1 MTVKIAAVV
10 VCGILAYVVL
20 RQYRPEF
27 AVISEAVCGVILFF
41 LLSDELESVLDLF
54 DGMLLETGL
63 GREYLSV
70 LLKALGTALVVQF
83 TADLCRDAGD
93 GAAAAQIEFA
103 GKVIMAASSIPLIEG
118 VVGLIAG
125 LAGEV

>member
-1 MTVKIAAVV
+1 MTVRIAAVV
-10 VCGILAYVVL
+10 VCGILAYVL
-20 RQYRPEF
+20 LKQYRPEF
-27 AVISEAVCGVILFF
+27 AVLSEAVCGVVLLF

-54 DGMLLETGL
+54 NGMLLGTGL

-93 GAAAAQIEFA
+93 GAAAGQIEFA

-118 VVGLIAG
+118 VVGLIG
-125 LAGEV
+125 GFAGEV